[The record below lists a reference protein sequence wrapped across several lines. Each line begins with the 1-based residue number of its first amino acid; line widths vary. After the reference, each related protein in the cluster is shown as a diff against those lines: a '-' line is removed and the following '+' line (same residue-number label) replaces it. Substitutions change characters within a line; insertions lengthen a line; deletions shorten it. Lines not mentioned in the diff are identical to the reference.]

1 MNKPRLTLKKLRKL
15 AHRDD
20 VEIWSLDECHFQQH
34 GSRCIMWV
42 PPEDKDPILHHA
54 PTRKSMSVFG
64 GVRIDTGR
72 LLTTTSENFNAET
85 FQEFLDY
92 LISRTYRKRKMHLIL
107 DNSRYH
113 HAKLLD
119 PWREDYKKDVEFDF
133 LPPYSPQLN
142 PIERVWKLTRRLCVH
157 NRYFPELDDLVQT
170 VEQQFKPWEK
180 PNATLRRLCAIT

>member
-1 MNKPRLTLKKLRKL
+1 MKKPRLTLKKLRKL
-15 AHRDD
+15 ARQDD

-34 GSRCIMWV
+34 GSRCVMWV
-42 PPEDKDPILHHA
+42 PPENKDPILRHA

-72 LLTTTSENFNAET
+72 LLTRTSETFNAET

-92 LISRTYRKRKMHLIL
+92 LINRTYRKREMHLIL

-119 PWREDYKKDVEFDF
+119 AWQEDYKEDVVFDF
-133 LPPYSPQLN
+133 LPPYSPELN

-170 VEQQFKPWEK
+170 VEEQFKPWEK
-180 PNATLRRLCAIT
+180 PNTALRRLCAIT

>member
-1 MNKPRLTLKKLRKL
+1 MNKPRLTLKKLRRL

-34 GSRCIMWV
+34 GSRCVMWV

-72 LLTTTSENFNAET
+72 LLTTTSENFNAKT

-92 LISRTYRKRKMHLIL
+92 LINRTYRKRKMHLIL

-119 PWREDYKKDVEFDF
+119 SWRQDYKKDVKFDF

-170 VEQQFKPWEK
+170 VEQQFKPWETS
-180 PNATLRRLCAIT
+180 NATLRRLCAIT